1 MDSRAGEI
9 SHQIDFVNTLDATAT
24 PLIDQGKI
32 SYKCPLGPK
41 SNVYRTANPTSY
53 SANQT
58 SYSFL
63 ISPGEALVDMWEEV
77 TLSVVLAYGTP
88 SADIATLAGSVVPR
102 CNALDAAT
110 ASITLTT
117 GGQTL
122 SSGQLSDFYQVLK
135 VFEPRE
141 FNDTSRS
148 FTPSQIDR
156 NAGSFT
162 AVGGT
167 NFPGCYTVPTS
178 SIAVAGVA
186 VATSAALQDAFVLP
200 YEVTYG
206 TQSRIASVQWSAY
219 DAAAHTNAAG
229 AFNATYTFTVRSPV
243 NMNIFQQYAS
253 QNAAG
258 IFNLEGN
265 VTYTRQFVS
274 NLGDRLLSVLRI
286 AGVSTV
292 AVNAV
297 TLTNPNLYYC
307 TRTYAIPA
315 PERVLYDFYDR
326 SQFLTTNYSGNIT
339 AGTSVTIASQAISV
353 TQIPR
358 RIYIWAES
366 ATAGNKRCFQSDA
379 PGFSITNLSLLFMDV
394 AGQFSSLNG
403 FNLNNELM
411 LRHNAQISL
420 NEALGYQYSPVIS
433 TGAVTNYTSHGSI
446 LCIEPQQ
453 LMGIPEDM
461 TVGSQCSTQLQLSV
475 SVKSTDL
482 AYAGTPVLC
491 ILIENLYLL
500 EIVKGGKV
508 NIIKGPISR
517 ENLAVLRATHK
528 YEAHLYGAGFF
539 DNLKKIA
546 GTASKHLGKATDL
559 ARTGLSVASAFH
571 PGLAKHADKLSG
583 ILDKADM
590 ANGIASS
597 FLGQGRRRHG
607 RRHHRGGAMY
617 LGSGKQED
625 DYGDSDEDEINV
637 HFEDEQPRSILN
649 YRR

>member
-9 SHQIDFVNTLDATAT
+9 SHQIDFVNTLDATAQ
-24 PLIDQGKI
+24 PLIDGGKI
-32 SYKCPLGPK
+32 EYLCPLAPK

-63 ISPGEALVDMWEEV
+63 MSPGEALIDMWEEV
-77 TLSVVLAYGTP
+77 TLSVTLAYGIPT
-88 SADIATLAGSVVPR
+88 ADIATLAGSVVPR

-110 ASITLTT
+110 ASIQLTT

-122 SSGQLSDFYQVLK
+122 NSGQLSDFYQVLK

-141 FNDTSRS
+141 YNDTARS
-148 FTPSQIDR
+148 FTPCQIDR
-156 NAGSFT
+156 NAGT
-162 AVGGT
+162 QTTIGGT
-167 NFPGCYTVPTS
+167 AYPGCYTVPTS

-186 VATSAALQDAFVLP
+186 VATAPALQDAFVLP

-219 DAAAHTNAAG
+219 DSAAHAVTG
-229 AFNATYTFTVRSPV
+229 GTFNAVYTFTIRSPI

-253 QNAAG
+253 QNSAG

-274 NLGDRLLSVLRI
+274 NLGERLLSVLRI
-286 AGVSTV
+286 PGVSTV
-292 AVNAV
+292 ASSAV
-297 TLTNPNLYYC
+297 ALTNPNLYYC
-307 TRTYAIPA
+307 TRSYAIPA

-326 SQFLTTNYSGNIT
+326 SQYLTTNYGGALT
-339 AGTSVTIASQAISV
+339 AGGSATITSQAISI

-358 RIYIWAES
+358 RMYVWAAG
-366 ATAGNKRCFQSDA
+366 ATSGNRRCFQSDA
-379 PGFSITNLSLLFMDV
+379 PGFSITKLSLLFMDV
-394 AGQFSSLNG
+394 GGQFSGLNA

-420 NEALGYQYSPVIS
+420 NEALGYQYTPAINADGS
-433 TGAVTNYTSHGSI
+433 VTNYTSHGSV

-453 LMGIPEDM
+453 LMGIPDNM
-461 TVGSQCSTQLQLSV
+461 TVGSQCSTQLQFEV
-475 SVKSTDL
+475 TVKSTDPT
-482 AYAGTPVLC
+482 YTGTPVLC

-500 EIVKGGKV
+500 EFVKGGSV
-508 NIIKGPISR
+508 NIIKGPISS

-528 YEAHLYGAGFF
+528 YEAHLYGGGFF
-539 DNLKKIA
+539 DSLKKVA
-546 GTASKHLGKATDL
+546 SSASKHLGKATDM

-571 PGLAKHADKLSG
+571 PGLAKHSDKLSG
-583 ILDKADM
+583 LLDKADM

-607 RRHHRGGAMY
+607 RHRGGAMY
-617 LGSGKQED
+617 LGSGQRGYD
-625 DYGDSDEDEINV
+625 DYSDEDETRSV
-637 HFEDEQPRSILN
+637 HFEDSQQPRSILN